1 MQFDLT
7 LARNAITQIDPQ
19 LADRFCW
26 IIQFL
31 GENPSLARS
40 LKNIPLGSDI
50 YISRQASNYAGSR
63 NPRAPQP
70 PTTVPDQLV
79 SLILH
84 KYFKVELQNLA
95 FAQQTHL
102 LSMGAE
108 NLIGDLLERYI
119 ASQLEPHGWIW
130 CPGALVKAVD
140 FIRPVQTS
148 SGVGWQILQIKN
160 RDNSENSSS
169 SAIRNGTSIEK
180 WFRTFSKNGATNWDK
195 FPDATAAQHLS
206 EQGFHSFVEQ
216 YLNFLLSQE
225 NRQ

>member
-1 MQFDLT
+1 MPFDLT
-7 LARNAITQIDPQ
+7 FARNAITQIDPQ
-19 LADRFCW
+19 LADRYCR

-31 GENPSLARS
+31 GENPDLARS
-40 LKNIPLGSDI
+40 LKNVPLGSDI
-50 YISRQASNYAGSR
+50 YISRQASNFVTAR

-84 KYFKVELQNLA
+84 KYFKVESQNLA

-119 ASQLEPHGWIW
+119 ASQLEPLGWIW

-140 FIRPVQTS
+140 FIRPVQTFN
-148 SGVGWQILQIKN
+148 GTGWQILQIKN

-206 EQGFHSFVEQ
+206 EQGFYSFVEQ

-225 NRQ
+225 NR